1 MEEVWYYVKIVTLV
15 LKYLL
20 KIDFQ
25 ILEVWAT

>member
-1 MEEVWYYVKIVTLV
+1 MQEVWYYVKTVTLI

-20 KIDFQ
+20 KTDFQ